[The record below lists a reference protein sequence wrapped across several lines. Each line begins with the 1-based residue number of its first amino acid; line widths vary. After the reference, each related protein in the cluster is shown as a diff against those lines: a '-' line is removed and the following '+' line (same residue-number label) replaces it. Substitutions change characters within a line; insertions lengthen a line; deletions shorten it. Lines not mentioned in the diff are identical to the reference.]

1 MQLNQYFKSIIDQDN
16 CAIVICDLNHK
27 IIYLNPQAEINYA
40 KSGGNELLG
49 KSLLDCHNPQSVEA
63 IKKVVAWFAKDKSN
77 NRVHTFFNEKQKKD
91 GYMIALRDEDGKLIG
106 YYEKH
111 EYRTVDETPFYAF

>member
-63 IKKVVAWFAKDKSN
+63 IIVCTRSLMK
-77 NRVHTFFNEKQKKD
+77 NRRKMD
-91 GYMIALRDEDGKLIG
+91 I
-106 YYEKH
+106 
-111 EYRTVDETPFYAF
+111 